1 MSRRPKPTAIKLLE
15 GNPGGRPINHE
26 EPKVD
31 IGCPEMPKGLRK
43 TAQREWKRI
52 TRDLLT
58 LGVLSVIDGKALAMY
73 CDAYADWEQAQ
84 RKCVSDGM
92 WYSEPV
98 INSEGMVVG
107 QKHKQA
113 PWFNVKC
120 TAMKMMKAYLIEF
133 GLTPASR
140 TKLKIEKKSEA
151 QDDALLSRD
160 AAQVKAAD
168 DVDLNSIDE
177 TVIQ

>member
-15 GNPGGRPINHE
+15 GNPGGRPINTE
-26 EPKVD
+26 EPKVEL
-31 IGCPEMPKGLRK
+31 GRPEMPKGLRK
-43 TAQREWKRI
+43 TAQREWKNI
-52 TRDLLT
+52 TRELLT
-58 LGVLSVIDGKALAMY
+58 LGVLSVVDGKALAMY
-73 CDAYADWEQAQ
+73 CDAYADWEEAQ
-84 RKCVSDGM
+84 KQCVKEGM

-98 INSEGMVVG
+98 INSIGLVVG
-107 QKHKQA
+107 YKHKQS

-120 TAMKMMKAYLIEF
+120 TAMKMMKCFLIEY

-160 AAQVKAAD
+160 AAQSSSQAD
-168 DVDLNSIDE
+168 IDLSSIDE
-177 TVIQ
+177 TKIQ